1 MLDPEQLATL
11 RSGDVIVPDY
21 HNGTGVVSGT
31 GSALYYIT
39 SPAGGGSAGSA
50 TGPGGCTQ
58 IPESTFHAGLNYPFG
73 SAVDGNDY
81 IYVTNRGGGSISIFN
96 AQTAGAASLVSVS
109 PSTGIV
115 PQYVVGSTL
124 TNMLNQPLNIATG
137 PEGTIWISDYGNDT
151 ITEIIGLAYPTTTP
165 LGNAAIPTPVP
176 YTSGSIGYR
185 P

>member
-1 MLDPEQLATL
+1 
-11 RSGDVIVPDY
+11 
-21 HNGTGVVSGT
+21 
-31 GSALYYIT
+31 
-39 SPAGGGSAGSA
+39 
-50 TGPGGCTQ
+50 
-58 IPESTFHAGLNYPFG
+58 LNYPFG